1 LSSAPWI
8 KETETRVIGIDP
20 GTASFDFFGME
31 RDKVIIDTT
40 VPVPEVAQNPKVL
53 LDTVRSVFP
62 LDMIVGPSGYGLPVT
77 PIGDMTE
84 KELALMVPDAKSI
97 PLCGGIRAAVRRMK
111 ESGFP
116 VYFSPGVIHLPTVPR
131 YRKANKMDMGTADK
145 VCCGALAVKDQAELY
160 GLDYGET
167 SFILAE
173 VGYAFNAVIGVS
185 GGKIVDGLGGSAGG
199 PGFIALGN
207 MDSELA
213 VRLGRFPALVLYSG
227 GARDMS
233 GRDDLT
239 PEELAHDP
247 ERYASAWNM
256 LLESV
261 AKGVAAMKVS
271 VPQPRE
277 ILLSGR
283 LSRIPEIYQ
292 ALEAKLSQFGRVRRL
307 GRRAAVAKE
316 AAEGAYII
324 GEGLSG
330 GKYQGIIDSL
340 ELKGASGTMYDYV
353 LLKGVRVDRP

>member
-1 LSSAPWI
+1 V
-8 KETETRVIGIDP
+8 RVIGIDP
-20 GTASFDFFGME
+20 GTGSFDFFGME
-31 RDKVIIDTT
+31 GDTVIIDTT
-40 VPVPEVAQNPKVL
+40 VPVPQVAQNPKVL

-62 LDMIVGPSGYGLPVT
+62 LDMIVGPSGYGMPLT
-77 PIGDMTE
+77 PIRDITE
-84 KELALMVPDAKSI
+84 RELTMMVPDDKSI
-97 PLCGGIRAAVRRMK
+97 PLYDGIRMVVRLMQQ
-111 ESGFP
+111 EGFP

-145 VCCGALAVKDQAELY
+145 VCCAVLALRDQAELY
-160 GLDYGET
+160 GLDYRET

-185 GGKIVDGLGGSAGG
+185 GGKIVDGLGGAAGG
-199 PGFIALGN
+199 PGFITAGS

-213 VRLGRFPALVLYSG
+213 VRLGEFPGVVLYSG

-247 ERYASAWNM
+247 EHNAGAWNM
-256 LLESV
+256 LLESI

-271 VPQPRE
+271 VPNPRE

-353 LLKGVRVDRP
+353 LLKGVKVDRP